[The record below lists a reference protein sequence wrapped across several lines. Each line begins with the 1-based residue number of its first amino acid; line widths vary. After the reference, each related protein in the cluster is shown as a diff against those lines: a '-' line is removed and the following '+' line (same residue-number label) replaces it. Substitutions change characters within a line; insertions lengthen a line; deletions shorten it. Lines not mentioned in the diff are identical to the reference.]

1 MWNPVEWYRQ
11 RRARRRFVPRKP
23 RMGVGTTAK
32 LSVVA
37 LLLILALAAV
47 LEMRGGGTAQRA
59 LVPFAEAT
67 HVTPDELI
75 ATAGRRHRLI
85 ILGDVPGASA
95 PKQLAA
101 RAVQVLVETSGLDA
115 LVVEIPADEQPYL
128 DQYFLT
134 RPEDPTILISRP
146 RAVREAE
153 GVSRDYLELYRTVW
167 RTNEALGP
175 DRAIRVIA
183 GDLPSWP
190 PSRGVA
196 PNRAGSLYGQ
206 RDAFMAERVDSLLLT
221 RNTRARA
228 LFFVD
233 GLHTLR
239 GGAALQSGG
248 TGLVNITWLAQ
259 RLEERYPGDVY
270 SIAVDASAGRVVP
283 PDVVAWRRT
292 GAYPVLRNGVPGAP
306 RSFGLRVTDAFDPIG
321 APVHVAVMPGTTFT
335 LQPGGRLRELVDG
348 YIILN

>member
-1 MWNPVEWYRQ
+1 MWNPVEQYRQ

-23 RMGVGTTAK
+23 RVGVGTTAK

-37 LLLILALAAV
+37 LVLILAVAAV
-47 LEMRGGGTAQRA
+47 LEMRGGGTAERA
-59 LVPFAEAT
+59 LVPYAKEA
-67 HVTPDELI
+67 HVAPADLI
-75 ATAGRRHRLI
+75 ATAGRRHRLVV
-85 ILGDVPGASA
+85 LGDVPGAAA

-115 LVVEIPADEQPYL
+115 LVVEVPADEQPYL

-134 RPEDPTILISRP
+134 RPEDPAILISRP

-167 RTNEALGP
+167 RANEALGP

-183 GDLPSWP
+183 ADLPSWP
-190 PSRGVA
+190 PQRGTA
-196 PNRAGSLYGQ
+196 PNRAGTLYGE
-206 RDAFMAERVDSLLLT
+206 RDAFMVARVDSLLLG
-221 RNTRARA
+221 RNSRARA
-228 LFFVD
+228 LFFMD
-233 GLHTLR
+233 GLHALR

-248 TGLVNITWLAQ
+248 TGLVSITWLAQ

-283 PDVVAWRRT
+283 PAVVAWRGT
-292 GAYPVLRNGVPGAP
+292 GAWDVLRNGVPGAP

-321 APVHVAVMPGTTFT
+321 APVRVAAVPGTTFS
-335 LQPGGRLRELVDG
+335 LQPGGQLRELVNG
-348 YIILN
+348 YILLN